1 VCLATA
7 EDWPI
12 IERFAQLER
21 HDLSEFR
28 GYTPGPDGTYAFDT
42 LDLFRTEPGRR
53 AWLMRYGHTLAGFA
67 LTRPLESG
75 GTSMYAFFVV
85 RGLQTHPVAAQ
96 AARELLQ
103 LLPGVSGIGFQ
114 DANAGAQPF
123 WERVATDAVATDG
136 VTLGPTASTC
146 PATSVPRT
154 AFTGHERPA
163 VHRPPGPVGR
173 VDASGPN
180 VNQHVVVPD
189 LSLVDV
195 PEPHDLG

>member
-1 VCLATA
+1 MRCHPLAGDLRHRSVVAAQLVNHFRMRSRCRYAQPPVTVCLATA

-12 IERFAQLER
+12 IERFAQPER

-75 GTSMYAFFVV
+75 GTSMYVFFVV
-85 RGLQTHPVAAQ
+85 RGLRRHGVGLQ

-103 LLPGVSGIGFQ
+103 LLPGV
-114 DANAGAQPF
+114 
-123 WERVATDAVATDG
+123 
-136 VTLGPTASTC
+136 
-146 PATSVPRT
+146 
-154 AFTGHERPA
+154 
-163 VHRPPGPVGR
+163 
-173 VDASGPN
+173 
-180 VNQHVVVPD
+180 
-189 LSLVDV
+189 
-195 PEPHDLG
+195 